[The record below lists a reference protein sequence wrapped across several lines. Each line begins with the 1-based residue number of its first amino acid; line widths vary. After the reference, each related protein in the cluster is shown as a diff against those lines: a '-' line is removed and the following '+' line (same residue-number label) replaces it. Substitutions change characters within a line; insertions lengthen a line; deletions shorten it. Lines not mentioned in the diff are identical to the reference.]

1 MRRALFCLVHAP
13 PPNAS
18 LTSDT
23 DAHRTALQAEALE
36 KLGSLES
43 DLWVHEMR
51 YRVAVGVL
59 QETWSVC
66 SKSLGGLFTR
76 MKDTEMARRQA
87 IHTAL
92 QTLHDQQTQYWR
104 KMPEVG
110 QTLSTLVQTRVADPQ
125 LIEKEIGSDIR
136 TGAQRLEHSEEG
148 RRKKQQI
155 TANRPA
161 RHFTPTPPPAQ
172 ALAGMTMTSTLGPT
186 SALSTTLEAAIPAHT
201 VGASAAEVGQA
212 VGQGASSHK
221 KRAPK
226 EFNHS
231 LTGPLTS
238 PLTVRGLCLNVDW
251 WGLCVDDC
259 LTQGPFPPPLQQKRT
274 QVLFRK
280 SQNVFKPWKPV
291 LVRGRGRAV
300 SYAMPL
306 PRHRHT

>member
-1 MRRALFCLVHAP
+1 MIRVGLRRRKAKYEPHPTTFQHA
-13 PPNAS
+13 
-18 LTSDT
+18 
-23 DAHRTALQAEALE
+23 QAEALE

-92 QTLHDQQTQYWR
+92 QTLHDQQTQFWR

-110 QTLSTLVQTRVADPQ
+110 QTLSTLVQNRVADPQ
-125 LIEKEIGSDIR
+125 IIEKEIGSDIR

-155 TANRPA
+155 TAGRPT
-161 RHFTPTPPPAQ
+161 RHFTPTPPPVA
-172 ALAGMTMTSTLGPT
+172 ATTMSMTSTLGAT
-186 SALSTTLEAAIPAHT
+186 SALSTTLDAAIPIHT
-201 VGASAAEVGQA
+201 VGAGEAGEQA
-212 VGQGASSHK
+212 QAQQGSTSSGHK

-238 PLTVRGLCLNVDW
+238 PLTVRRCD
-251 WGLCVDDC
+251 
-259 LTQGPFPPPLQQKRT
+259 
-274 QVLFRK
+274 
-280 SQNVFKPWKPV
+280 
-291 LVRGRGRAV
+291 
-300 SYAMPL
+300 
-306 PRHRHT
+306 